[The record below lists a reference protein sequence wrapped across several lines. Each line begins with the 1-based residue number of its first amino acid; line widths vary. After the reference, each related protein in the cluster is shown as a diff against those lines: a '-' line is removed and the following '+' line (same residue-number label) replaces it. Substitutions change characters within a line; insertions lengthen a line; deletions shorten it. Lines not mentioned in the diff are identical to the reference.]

1 MAARAQNLWPFGSGK
16 PTPKTRRA
24 PSSATLGEAYKE
36 GKASGHFSDF
46 WGWIDS
52 KGISRD
58 SGSVKRLKQS
68 FESGVRDR
76 SARSKADDL
85 NRAFLQRTQAKGTE
99 YKGRTIVPAGD
110 AFRVQ
115 PGDGSQFDS
124 VKDAKR
130 FIDDEVKMGRNPK
143 KKKAPGAKATARD
156 ALRTYDKVYDYTSGL
171 PERALKSALGMKNPT
186 DRALRYRANAE
197 PPAGPKRCAFCGKKS
212 GLIEVGHV
220 DGHEENNNP
229 ENKIWTCRS
238 CNVKC
243 ANTMRKARIGRLTH
257 QYNPEKG
264 ATSVGQWLT
273 AVMSMKGESNA
284 MSVKDAVEMIRAT
297 PASRRSRFA
306 EEIWSRRKAGGQE
319 ASDRRN
325 PMRKRICR
333 NPEEDAAQMYEK
345 FHGKPSTG
353 EVAVEEQVHEHEH
366 LATLGVLINMVVA
379 TLSGFEATIGLP
391 EKEAAKLSFD
401 ESTADPDAMYLATNE
416 EGTQL
421 YIVGGDQSLDLSA
434 LKMAD
439 FERDDMVVGQL
450 LELTYRTK
458 KKFDAFKLVDY
469 YHELGEETGDLPLLR
484 YEPRSEHLYIS
495 GGKYQI
501 KMPLVG
507 MSPGIEN

>member
-1 MAARAQNLWPFGSGK
+1 M
-16 PTPKTRRA
+16 
-24 PSSATLGEAYKE
+24 
-36 GKASGHFSDF
+36 
-46 WGWIDS
+46 
-52 KGISRD
+52 
-58 SGSVKRLKQS
+58 KRLKQS

-143 KKKAPGAKATARD
+143 KKKAPGAKAAARD

-197 PPAGPKRCAFCGKKS
+197 PPAGPKRCAFCGTKS

-238 CNVKC
+238 CNVNGEHD
-243 ANTMRKARIGRLTH
+243 AQGSDIGRLTH

-284 MSVKDAVEMIRAT
+284 MSVKDAVEMIHATSQAKRSEFASDIWNMRRQQRAD
-297 PASRRSRFA
+297 
-306 EEIWSRRKAGGQE
+306 AGK
-319 ASDRRN
+319 ASDRSEP

-495 GGKYQI
+495 AGKVPDQDAPGGHES
-501 KMPLVG
+501 G
-507 MSPGIEN
+507 D